1 MPFYRRRRYYGRKA
15 LKYSNETMSCTISLD
30 NNGETG
36 THTQSPVSV
45 VPVTTVL
52 GTRKLKNFLLQI
64 MPLYTKIGE
73 DVQNAAN
80 IAWALVFV
88 PEGTDPSRIA
98 MGAGQTT
105 SFYEPNQNVIM
116 SGVADSSRV
125 YQFRSRLARNLN
137 AGDQV
142 ALILYDLTSKPD
154 DEDVSTGV
162 AFTLNYAIGY

>member
-15 LKYSNETMSCTISLD
+15 LKYSNETMSCSITLH
-30 NNGETG
+30 NEGETG
-36 THTQSPVSV
+36 THVQQPISV
-45 VPVTTVL
+45 VPVTSVL

-73 DVQNAAN
+73 DPQAPAN

-98 MGAGQTT
+98 IGAGQAA

-142 ALILYDLTSKPD
+142 ALVLYDLTSKPD
-154 DEDVSTGV
+154 DDNVDTGV